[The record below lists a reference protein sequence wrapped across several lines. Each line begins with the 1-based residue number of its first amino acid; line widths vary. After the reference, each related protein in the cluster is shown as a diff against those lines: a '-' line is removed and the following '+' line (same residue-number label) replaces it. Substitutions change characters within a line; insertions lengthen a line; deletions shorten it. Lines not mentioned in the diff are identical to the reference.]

1 MSDERDV
8 NGSPDPAALPRN
20 VIVVLLDSLNR
31 SLIGPY
37 GGEEFDTPELDRFA
51 RRAVRWRSTSCG
63 GPGGRSRC
71 GRTPSPTSSA
81 GPA

>member
-51 RRAVRWRSTSCG
+51 RRAERFERH
-63 GPGGRSRC
+63 
-71 GRTPSPTSSA
+71 RT
-81 GPA
+81 G